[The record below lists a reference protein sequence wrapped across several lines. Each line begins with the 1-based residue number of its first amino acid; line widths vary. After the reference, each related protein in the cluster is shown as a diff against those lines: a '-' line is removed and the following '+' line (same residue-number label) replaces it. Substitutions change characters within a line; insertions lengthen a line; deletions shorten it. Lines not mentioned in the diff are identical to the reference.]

1 METTNHSSRTL
12 QLTEQKGAIVICEQ
26 GQLWLTDNGDDII
39 LSRGERHQI
48 SSDLPVVI
56 EPLHADGRFRLEGAQ
71 APRSKQWQIRLQ
83 RIVGDIVHDKHL
95 PHAHA

>member
-1 METTNHSSRTL
+1 METTNHSSMTL

-39 LSRGERHQI
+39 LSLGDRHQI

-56 EPLHADGRFRLEGAQ
+56 EPLHADGRFRLEGTQ
-71 APRSKQWQIRLQ
+71 APRNHWQTRIQ
-83 RIVGDIVHDKHL
+83 RIMAEILHGKHL